1 MKTLSRFGLALGLA
15 ALLAVR
21 TAAAADLLVDDFVAP
36 APVRT
41 SLLTGLGEETLLDFD
56 ASVLGGVRGVY
67 HHNYTNPL
75 GSLSALSVGDGQLA
89 STVGV
94 GARSEVLVSY
104 GAFTRPTGA
113 PDIGGPLLGLDAS
126 GYDTFRWTFSG
137 VSTVMNLIVVMY
149 TADPLDPSNPL
160 YYSTAAVNAAPAVAG
175 GPMVVDL
182 PMTLADPFNFAQVDG
197 IVLLMNRANGA
208 TQVAFNLDRFELV
221 SSVPEPGAGALLLA
235 GLAAVG
241 SLARRRVAA

>member
-1 MKTLSRFGLALGLA
+1 MKPLTRFGLTLGA
-15 ALLAVR
+15 SALLLVR
-21 TAAAADLLVDDFVAP
+21 PAFAADLLVDDFTAP
-36 APVRT
+36 NPVRT
-41 SLLTGLGEETLLDFD
+41 SVLTGPGEETLLDFD

-75 GSLSALSVGDGQLA
+75 GSLSALSVGAGQLT

-126 GYDTFRWTFSG
+126 AYDHFRWSFTG
-137 VSTVMNLIVVMY
+137 VSDTMNLIVVLY
-149 TADPLDPSNPL
+149 TASPLDPGSPL
-160 YYSTAAVNAAPAVAG
+160 YYSSAAVNVAPAVAG

-182 PMTLADPFNFAQVDG
+182 PMSLGDPFNFAQVDG

-208 TQVAFNLDRFELV
+208 TQVAFNLDRFELITA
-221 SSVPEPGAGALLLA
+221 VPEPGAGAMLLA
-235 GLAAVG
+235 GLG
-241 SLARRRVAA
+241 TLTLLARRRRA

>member
-1 MKTLSRFGLALGLA
+1 MKTLSRLGLALGLA
-15 ALLAVR
+15 TLLAVR
-21 TAAAADLLVDDFVAP
+21 TASAADLLVDDFSAP
-36 APVRT
+36 TEARI

-75 GSLSALSVGDGQLA
+75 GSLSALSVGEGQLS

-126 GYDTFRWTFSG
+126 AYDHFRWTFTG
-137 VSTVMNLIVVMY
+137 VSDTMNLIVVLY
-149 TADPLDPSNPL
+149 TANPLDPVTPL
-160 YYSTAAVNAAPAVAG
+160 YYSTAAVNVNPAVPG

-182 PMTLADPFNFAQVDG
+182 PMTLTDPFNFAQVDG

-208 TQVAFNLDRFELV
+208 TNVAFNLDRFELITA
-221 SSVPEPGAGALLLA
+221 VPEPGAGAMLLA
-235 GLAAVG
+235 GLGTLAL
-241 SLARRRVAA
+241 LARRRRV